1 MSDLSQINGLGSIKS
16 NTPVSNSN
24 KDVAS
29 EVAFSDLLKA
39 ANQLTF
45 STHAQKRLDKRE
57 IQLGDNEME
66 RLNAA
71 VDKAESKGAKE
82 SLILMDQL
90 AFIVNVPDRKVVT
103 TINMNQRSEGV
114 FTQIDSVVIAQT
126 ERSA

>member
-1 MSDLSQINGLGSIKS
+1 MGDLHQVSGLGSVQAS
-16 NTPVSNSN
+16 SPSLTSN
-24 KDVAS
+24 KNVAS
-29 EVAFSDLLKA
+29 EVAFSDLLKV

-45 STHAQKRLDKRE
+45 STHAQKRLDKRD
-57 IQLGDNEME
+57 IQLGENDME

-71 VDKAESKGAKE
+71 VNKAESKGAKE

-114 FTQIDSVVIAQT
+114 FTQIDSVVIAPT

>member
-1 MSDLSQINGLGSIKS
+1 MSDLNQISGLGSVQAS
-16 NTPVSNSN
+16 TPSLTSN
-24 KDVAS
+24 KEVTS

-45 STHAQKRLDKRE
+45 SNHAQKRLDKRD
-57 IQLGDNEME
+57 IQLGKNDME

-82 SLILMDQL
+82 SLILMDQM

-114 FTQIDSVVIAQT
+114 FTQIDSVVIAPT
-126 ERSA
+126 ELSA

>member
-1 MSDLSQINGLGSIKS
+1 MGDINQISGLGSVQAS
-16 NTPVSNSN
+16 SPGLASN
-24 KDVAS
+24 KNVAS

-45 STHAQKRLDKRE
+45 STHAQKRLDKRD
-57 IQLGDNEME
+57 IQLGENDME

-71 VDKAESKGAKE
+71 VNKAESKGAKE

-114 FTQIDSVVIAQT
+114 FTQIDSVVIAPT
-126 ERSA
+126 ELSA

>member
-1 MSDLSQINGLGSIKS
+1 MGDLNQISGLGLVQASS
-16 NTPVSNSN
+16 PSLTSN
-24 KDVAS
+24 KNVAS
-29 EVAFSDLLKA
+29 EIGFSELLKA

-45 STHAQKRLDKRE
+45 STHAQKRLDKRD
-57 IQLGDNEME
+57 IQLGENDME

-71 VDKAESKGAKE
+71 VNKAESKGAKE

-114 FTQIDSVVIAQT
+114 FTQIDSVVIAPT
-126 ERSA
+126 ELTA

>member
-1 MSDLSQINGLGSIKS
+1 MNDLNQINGLGSVPSKPINQRTTIDS
-16 NTPVSNSN
+16 DSG
-24 KDVAS
+24 
-29 EVAFSDLLKA
+29 VAFSDLLKE
-39 ANQLTF
+39 ANHLTF
-45 STHAQKRLDKRE
+45 SSHAQKRLEKRE
-57 IQLGDNEME
+57 IHLGDNEMV

-103 TINMNQRSEGV
+103 TINVNQRSEGI
-114 FTQIDSVVIAQT
+114 FTQIDSVVIAPT